1 MATINLT
8 RRTAYLVGAIVAVVA
23 LGVGLAVGIGG
34 SSRPAPKTAAA
45 LEREIGPFTMDGYL
59 CDKVQGF
66 KASPFAAAD
75 GAVTMAQDW
84 LPDGKSLPNGT
95 LGLSCATAYLFGSRE
110 AVGTMDAII
119 PSGLPSIHGPSWV
132 ISLGAP
138 VPRSVLRMIEQRTG
152 GVAG

>member
-23 LGVGLAVGIGG
+23 LGVGLAVGIGR
-34 SSRPAPKTAAA
+34 SSRPAPRTAAA
-45 LEREIGPFTMDGYL
+45 LLAEIGPFTMDGYL
-59 CDKVQGF
+59 CDKVQGCVP
-66 KASPFAAAD
+66 KPGTTFAAE
-75 GAVTMAQDW
+75 GVLSEAQDW
-84 LPDGKSLPNGT
+84 LPKGKSLPNGN
-95 LGLSCATAYLFGSRE
+95 LGLSCATAFIFNGAALAE
-110 AVGTMDAII
+110 ANVIDAI
-119 PSGLPSIHGPSWV
+119 PSVYGPNWV